1 MTTTETNGSQTTPA
15 PAALKPLT
23 KEEQVA
29 LWAALDD
36 AQANLE
42 AARAELD
49 ACKEN
54 LSKAATAIVLATGKT
69 GFNRSGQPIKF
80 VKRKKT
86 NTYTVRGIREELE
99 EVDV

>member
-1 MTTTETNGSQTTPA
+1 MTTTTHENGSVTVTPQ
-15 PAALKPLT
+15 ALRPLT
-23 KEEQVA
+23 KEEQAA
-29 LWAALDD
+29 LWSALDD

-54 LSKAATAIVLATGKT
+54 LSKAATAIVTATGKT
-69 GFNRSGQPIKF
+69 GFVRNGQPIKF

-86 NTYTVRGIREELE
+86 DTYSVRGSREELE